1 MCSSMDYECVRR
13 GDFQYCVYR
22 NSLCWE
28 HKGLVLLTEERNLDG
43 KYVVFDN
50 GFNGYPHHDPDVAR
64 DWINNPA
71 AGPYRSN
78 FHGIRFRYA
87 PDFNMSSE
95 TVSFLDDW
103 SVLLRFD
110 QISHNF
116 FHWMTKVNVAYL
128 ARHYEV
134 NAFRNM
140 PQFNSNISSLYKSF
154 AHVLVF
160 RRPATKWQEGYG
172 NVAFGSQARV
182 YYESDINKMISD
194 KKNAIC
200 FKAAIIP
207 GSELFLGD
215 GLSTSRRFR
224 EMAAKEQGIRVPE
237 SERNLI
243 TIFNQGHHRKI
254 LNLPTILDLIKSL
267 STSTNLS
274 ISVVEFSEK
283 AGFMQQAMQMART
296 RILVATHG
304 MVLLHSVFMEPGGVV
319 IELDPYQFNYPLYM
333 RIVPQ
338 YGHFYMRYEAPL
350 KDTKIQGFNLS
361 SEAFYTN
368 FTFGEC
374 SKERRYGCIADRR
387 DADIILDI
395 SAFTHIFRQAL
406 AVVF

>member
-1 MCSSMDYECVRR
+1 
-13 GDFQYCVYR
+13 
-22 NSLCWE
+22 
-28 HKGLVLLTEERNLDG
+28 
-43 KYVVFDN
+43 
-50 GFNGYPHHDPDVAR
+50 
-64 DWINNPA
+64 
-71 AGPYRSN
+71 
-78 FHGIRFRYA
+78 
-87 PDFNMSSE
+87 
-95 TVSFLDDW
+95 
-103 SVLLRFD
+103 
-110 QISHNF
+110 
-116 FHWMTKVNVAYL
+116 
-128 ARHYEV
+128 
-134 NAFRNM
+134 
-140 PQFNSNISSLYKSF
+140 
-154 AHVLVF
+154 
-160 RRPATKWQEGYG
+160 
-172 NVAFGSQARV
+172 
-182 YYESDINKMISD
+182 
-194 KKNAIC
+194 
-200 FKAAIIP
+200 
-207 GSELFLGD
+207 
-215 GLSTSRRFR
+215 
-224 EMAAKEQGIRVPE
+224 MAAKEQGIRVPE

-361 SEAFYTN
+361 SDAFYTN
-368 FTFGEC
+368 FTFSEC